1 LYLLLAALLLTV
13 WRGRRIGGYLI
24 AACLVSAA
32 WGAVLVMQMGGAF
45 VNPWLLF
52 SIEVV
57 RTGVWILFL
66 GRLLQEL
73 GGSRAIRYLGQTVW
87 LGVLAAGFGLR
98 EYSNSIGVPA
108 NVGQV
113 LFPGGLLIALTGLVL
128 IEQLYRNSPAE
139 SRWSLKLLVLGL
151 GGIFA
156 YDLFLFSQAVL
167 FNALDEAS
175 WLARG
180 PVNILFIPLIA
191 LAARRNPDWELR
203 IFVSRQVVFY
213 TTALSAVGLYL
224 LLMSFGGY
232 LLVLYGGTWGSL
244 AQVLFLAGSVIVLAA
259 LLFSGSLR
267 AKLKVFLSKHF
278 FQNKYD
284 YREEW
289 LRLIS
294 TLSAYED
301 DSTREVVIEAI
312 ARIVGSPSGFL
323 WTLDRD
329 GRSYRLAA
337 TYKTID
343 SLPDLALDDPVIRFM
358 QEEGWLV
365 DLAEYAREPDRYG
378 DLQLPNWL
386 SGRKMAWL
394 IIPLMYG
401 KQLSGVV
408 LLHQAPGSPKLNYED
423 RDLLKTVG
431 NHIAVHLA
439 QEQSD
444 SLLTEAKQFEAYNRL
459 TAFLMHDLNNLIAQQ
474 SLIVKNAEK
483 HKRNPDFVDDAIDT
497 ITNSV
502 ERMNKVM
509 NQLKRGKAERSTRR
523 IPISDVVSDAVARC
537 AGRQPVPVPEVADDF
552 SVSSNA
558 EEFTMVLSH
567 VIRNAQD
574 ATPGS
579 GSVKIWVGTE
589 INSGLIR
596 VTDNGAGMSDT
607 FIRDRLFRPFD
618 STKGVEGMGIGAYQ
632 AREFARKLG
641 GDMVV
646 ESEPQ
651 CGTTVTIQIPLE

>member
-1 LYLLLAALLLTV
+1 
-13 WRGRRIGGYLI
+13 
-24 AACLVSAA
+24 
-32 WGAVLVMQMGGAF
+32 
-45 VNPWLLF
+45 
-52 SIEVV
+52 
-57 RTGVWILFL
+57 
-66 GRLLQEL
+66 
-73 GGSRAIRYLGQTVW
+73 
-87 LGVLAAGFGLR
+87 
-98 EYSNSIGVPA
+98 
-108 NVGQV
+108 
-113 LFPGGLLIALTGLVL
+113 
-128 IEQLYRNSPAE
+128 
-139 SRWSLKLLVLGL
+139 
-151 GGIFA
+151 
-156 YDLFLFSQAVL
+156 
-167 FNALDEAS
+167 
-175 WLARG
+175 
-180 PVNILFIPLIA
+180 
-191 LAARRNPDWELR
+191 
-203 IFVSRQVVFY
+203 
-213 TTALSAVGLYL
+213 
-224 LLMSFGGY
+224 
-232 LLVLYGGTWGSL
+232 
-244 AQVLFLAGSVIVLAA
+244 
-259 LLFSGSLR
+259 
-267 AKLKVFLSKHF
+267 
-278 FQNKYD
+278 
-284 YREEW
+284 
-289 LRLIS
+289 
-294 TLSAYED
+294 
-301 DSTREVVIEAI
+301 
-312 ARIVGSPSGFL
+312 
-323 WTLDRD
+323 
-329 GRSYRLAA
+329 
-337 TYKTID
+337 
-343 SLPDLALDDPVIRFM
+343 M

-378 DLQLPNWL
+378 ELQLPNWL

-509 NQLKRGKAERSTRR
+509 NQLKRGKAEHSTRR

-589 INSGLIR
+589 NNSGLIR